1 MFPFYKHYRVSYM
14 YLVAMK
20 DLSQVIDPKDL
31 PKLVYLLLKCT
42 YYLVIIN
49 WYDDVLVLLWI
60 RSQVR
65 FLGSMFRVFYISAI
79 GTRFVCILCFF
90 NFFIFFPNR
99 VPYSLYLLIFCSKHK
114 L

>member
-1 MFPFYKHYRVSYM
+1 M

-60 RSQVR
+60 RNKVR
-65 FLGSMFRVFYISAI
+65 LLGSMFRVFYISAI
-79 GTRFVCILCFF
+79 GTRFVCNVFSIFNSFF
-90 NFFIFFPNR
+90 SNR

>member
-1 MFPFYKHYRVSYM
+1 M

-60 RSQVR
+60 RNKVR
-65 FLGSMFRVFYISAI
+65 LLGSMFRVFYISAI
-79 GTRFVCILCFF
+79 GTRFVCNVFSIFNSFF
-90 NFFIFFPNR
+90 F
-99 VPYSLYLLIFCSKHK
+99 
-114 L
+114 